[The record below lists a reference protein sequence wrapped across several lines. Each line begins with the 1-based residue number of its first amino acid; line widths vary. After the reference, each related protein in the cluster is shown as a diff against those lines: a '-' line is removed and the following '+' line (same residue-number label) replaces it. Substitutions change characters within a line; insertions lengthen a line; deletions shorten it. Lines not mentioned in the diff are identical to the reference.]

1 PAPTTL
7 PLHAALPIWLFARG
21 FRALHRS
28 YEASLDFALSARP
41 LMMLVLFAII
51 GLNVYLYMA
60 IPKGFFP
67 IQDSGRLNGGL
78 RADQSIS
85 SEEMG
90 RKMQQLV
97 AILMKDPAVSTVVGF
112 TGGGRA

>member
-1 PAPTTL
+1 
-7 PLHAALPIWLFARG
+7 
-21 FRALHRS
+21 
-28 YEASLDFALSARP
+28 
-41 LMMLVLFAII
+41 
-51 GLNVYLYMA
+51 MA

-90 RKMQQLV
+90 RKMKQLV
-97 AILMKDPAVSTVVGF
+97 GILMKDPAVRPSWASPAAAGAAAASWRWT
-112 TGGGRA
+112 

>member
-7 PLHAALPIWLFARG
+7 PLHAALPIWLFDRG

-85 SEEMG
+85 D
-90 RKMQQLV
+90 RK
-97 AILMKDPAVSTVVGF
+97 ST
-112 TGGGRA
+112 RLNSSHDQI